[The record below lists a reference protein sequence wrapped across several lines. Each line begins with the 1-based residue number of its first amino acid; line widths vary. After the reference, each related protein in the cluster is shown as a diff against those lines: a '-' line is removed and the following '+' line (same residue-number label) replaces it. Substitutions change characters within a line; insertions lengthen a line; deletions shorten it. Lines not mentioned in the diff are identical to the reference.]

1 MAATHL
7 PMIPCERHL
16 PAWPLG
22 SSVIFLSQPLPRK
35 EKEGAL
41 RLALGR
47 RSVQKAQWDWLG
59 RTPMV
64 RGEAKPSEAV
74 GEALPL
80 PIERLGKGHS

>member
-1 MAATHL
+1 M
-7 PMIPCERHL
+7 
-16 PAWPLG
+16 
-22 SSVIFLSQPLPRK
+22 IFLSQPLPRK